1 MPLHPRALR
10 APLLCAGAFLLHC
23 LIAYPG
29 YVSFDV
35 RSQLEQ
41 GRSGVI
47 YDVSPPAN
55 ALLLGASDALGIG
68 TGGLFVLNA
77 ALLWIALGLLLNA
90 VAVRPIQVLLLL
102 AALPLIPLLPHAWS
116 DLHLLS
122 LLALSAALLLQAGR
136 SESRRRRLQLWLV
149 ALLLLGWSTWVR
161 HNAIL
166 AALPLALLPLVQGH
180 WRRATQLGCAAVI
193 LAGLLLV
200 RAAAGLVVDRPTSVW
215 AVTPMWDLQALSL
228 RADRVLLPEGLVGPG
243 MQVAELRAAFSPNT
257 AVPLFARTPT
267 GVADPTVERF
277 DVARRNALLG
287 AWWEGVRD
295 DPLGWA
301 AHRWTVFRRLFGAHR
316 GGDLRYMVDSPEFLA
331 GAEPRGWRAALH
343 QTFRQL
349 IDAGKRWG
357 LFSPAAG
364 MLFAV
369 GVFALGRRRG
379 PGLAPGLQY
388 ALLASALLYV
398 AALWPLTPSAEQRYL
413 AWPMFALITAALLAS
428 ARPASAPLIS
438 R

>member
-1 MPLHPRALR
+1 MPLHLNALR
-10 APLLCAGAFLLHC
+10 IPLLCAGACLLQL

-77 ALLWIALGLLLNA
+77 VLLWTALGLLLNA
-90 VAVRPIQVLLLL
+90 VAVRPIQIGLLP

-122 LLALSAALLLQAGR
+122 LLALAAALLLRAAQ
-136 SESRRRRLQLWLV
+136 SEHPQFRRLLWV
-149 ALLLLGWSTWVR
+149 IALLLLGWSTWVR

-166 AALPLALLPLVQGH
+166 AALPLALVPLLDARLS
-180 WRRATQLGCAAVI
+180 RRARVAAAAAI
-193 LAGLLLV
+193 IAALLLV
-200 RAAAGLVVDRPTSVW
+200 RATGGLVIDRPTSVW

-228 RADRVLLPEGLVGPG
+228 RAERVLLPQGLVGPG

-277 DVARRNALLG
+277 DDTRRRALLG
-287 AWWEGVRD
+287 AWWQAVRD

-316 GGDLRYMVDSPEFLA
+316 GSDLRYMVDSPEFLA
-331 GAEPRGWRAALH
+331 GAEPQGWRASLH
-343 QTFRQL
+343 QSFRQL
-349 IDAGKRWG
+349 IEAGKRLG
-357 LFSPAAG
+357 LFAPAVG
-364 MLFAV
+364 MLLAL
-369 GVFALGRRRG
+369 GVYGLGRRRG
-379 PGLAPGLQY
+379 PGGAPCLQY

-413 AWPMFALITAALLAS
+413 AWPMLALIIAALLAS
-428 ARPASAPLIS
+428 ARADPAAPIS